1 MREADMPSS
10 VPSNRRSPVE
20 RARAIAPVLEE
31 RAADAER
38 ERTLPQQTLKA
49 LAEAGLLR
57 ICLPRELGGEEPN
70 FVELIETWEELSR
83 ADGSAGWTAMANGSG
98 AAAAAHYCGDEAVK
112 VMFPDDPAATVGGQ
126 FAPRGTGTLEA
137 KGWRVTGSYNFG
149 SGTAHSGFVSVGFME
164 MKNGAVVMAE
174 SGLPEMRVGFV
185 PYDQIHFT
193 DGWHVM
199 GLRGTGS
206 YDYDVSDILI
216 PEEYTFSLFTQESK
230 RGSRMFDM
238 GMMPCTAAGHASW
251 ALGVGR
257 RALDE
262 VREMATA
269 KTRMGHPTAISGRL
283 TFQKSYAQA
292 ESKLRAARL
301 FVFDAFGNALATVER
316 GDELPLEQRALLRMA
331 ACHATDAAR
340 EVTDFA
346 HDAAGTVAIRDGS
359 PLHRAFLDIHTGSQH
374 AFINEKVY
382 CDSAEVLL
390 GTTTFVPGL

>member
-1 MREADMPSS
+1 MASDAKLKHRG
-10 VPSNRRSPVE
+10 SPLE
-20 RARAIAPVLEE
+20 RARAIAPILEA
-31 RAADAER
+31 RALDAER
-38 ERTLPQQTLKA
+38 KRTLPDETVKA
-49 LAEAGLLR
+49 LADAGLLR
-57 ICLPRELGGEEPN
+57 ICLPREMGGEEPD
-70 FVELIETWEELSR
+70 FVELIEMWEELSR

-126 FAPRGTGTLEA
+126 FAPRGTGSLEA
-137 KGWRVTGSYNFG
+137 GGWRVTGSYNFG
-149 SGTAHSGFVSVGFME
+149 SGSGHSAFVSVGFMV
-164 MKNGAVVMAE
+164 MKDGTPVMAE
-174 SGLPEMRVGFV
+174 GGLPEMKVGFV
-185 PYDQIHFT
+185 PHDQIHFT

-206 YDYDVSDILI
+206 YDYDVTDIFI
-216 PEEYTFSLFTQESK
+216 PDEYTFSLFTKEPK
-230 RGSRMFDM
+230 RGGYMFNM
-238 GMMPCTAAGHASW
+238 GMMPCTAAGHAAW

-257 RALDE
+257 HALDE
-262 VREMATA
+262 VHNMATE
-269 KTRMGHPTAISGRL
+269 KTRMGHATSISGRL
-283 TFQKSYAQA
+283 TFQKDYAQA

-301 FVFDAFGNALATVER
+301 FVFDAFGNALVTAER

-340 EVTDFA
+340 EVADFA
-346 HDAAGTVAIRDGS
+346 HDAAGTAAIRDGS

-382 CDSAEVLL
+382 CDCAEVLL